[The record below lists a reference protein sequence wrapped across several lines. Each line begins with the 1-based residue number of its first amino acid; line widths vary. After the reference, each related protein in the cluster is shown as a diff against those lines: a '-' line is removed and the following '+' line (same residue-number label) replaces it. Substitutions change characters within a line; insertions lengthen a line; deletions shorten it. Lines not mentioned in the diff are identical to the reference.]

1 MGTIMLLS
9 QFKKDIDLPLIKESF
24 NNCSKLVLEY
34 METYQKDILERF
46 HESLENIFSPVYDTY
61 LSSSIPDTNNVI
73 LKPCDLESDI
83 WNNIESYAQQADEL
97 SFQQLQV
104 HLEKLIRIINAA
116 TLINPKNQKGQEIIS
131 SVNSTINQ
139 KFDKL
144 LLTIKP
150 MLNKWDFIFEKPEEI
165 TKTLNELV
173 NTFYDLKEAKT
184 FVGDNIEEC
193 DEKIE
198 EKINLVKSKIME
210 IISIFDNRPNFG
222 NIGEFKSKFYLLKEM
237 KSCSGLQSLLNF
249 DEFPHSI
256 AQEKQVQKGKELLE
270 SLKDGNANATSLQPV
285 KLICEIDLSIK
296 YELNSNLTDVLNSV
310 FRTLEKNVGKLEEE
324 LEKPKLDIT
333 NIAKS
338 LRYIKKYS

>member
-46 HESLENIFSPVYDTY
+46 HESLENIFSPVN
-61 LSSSIPDTNNVI
+61 NNVI

-198 EKINLVKSKIME
+198 EKIKLVKSKIME
-210 IISIFDNRPNFG
+210 IISIFDNRPNFD

-256 AQEKQVQKGKELLE
+256 AQEKQVQKGK
-270 SLKDGNANATSLQPV
+270 
-285 KLICEIDLSIK
+285 
-296 YELNSNLTDVLNSV
+296 
-310 FRTLEKNVGKLEEE
+310 
-324 LEKPKLDIT
+324 
-333 NIAKS
+333 
-338 LRYIKKYS
+338 